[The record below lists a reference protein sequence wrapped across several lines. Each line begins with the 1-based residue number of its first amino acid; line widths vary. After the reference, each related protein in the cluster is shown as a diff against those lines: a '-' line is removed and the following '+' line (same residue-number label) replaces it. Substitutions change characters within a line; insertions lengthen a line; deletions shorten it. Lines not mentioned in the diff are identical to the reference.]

1 MLTMAK
7 VKQGRWV
14 YEGGELEHIR
24 KVLWAVT
31 VCLSITVTA
40 CEDRYRV
47 VHTITLLR

>member
-7 VKQGRWV
+7 AKRGRWV

-31 VCLSITVTA
+31 ACLGIAVMA

-47 VHTITLLR
+47 YTL